1 MRGIGS
7 SSIHLI
13 CKLSFLTM
21 AHHFSANGTL
31 LPVRAAVNRVT
42 ICASSAVFPDVLKAA
57 GVKSE

>member
-1 MRGIGS
+1 
-7 SSIHLI
+7 
-13 CKLSFLTM
+13 LSFLTM